1 MTDPK
6 SKSSSRLLLL
16 TGGQFFSFA
25 KCCLKRQQCI
35 QDGFRLMA
43 ARQEPLAWE
52 QQEEV
57 SVKSHV
63 AVTAVK
69 DVAM

>member
-1 MTDPK
+1 
-6 SKSSSRLLLL
+6 
-16 TGGQFFSFA
+16 
-25 KCCLKRQQCI
+25 
-35 QDGFRLMA
+35 MA